1 MSKTTFSGTGVNMT
15 DTSIW
20 SARKHK
26 VCFKEERYDT
36 RLWRDNVCGQVA
48 ELLAFLPR
56 FSSKVSRKVLMK
68 WSLPWNGLTKWL
80 LQGEAGMSA
89 TSLPESLGT
98 MVQTNGKR
106 FQVSSSAYLWKTSS
120 AHWNHTRTPAFK
132 LKKLP
137 ALVPHGPMSNYPSL
151 SKPSLCTRRWSGLPQ
166 SPPNLSNMMEVCH
179 CTAPYPA
186 SQLCQLVRFLAR
198 VSANILEQLRLGV

>member
-106 FQVSSSAYLWKTSS
+106 FQVSSSAYLWKHPVHIET
-120 AHWNHTRTPAFK
+120 TRGHQHSNWRNCQPLSHMVPCPTIPLFRSRVSVPGDEVVCHSLHQTWATWWRYVTAQHRILLLSCVNLCAF
-132 LKKLP
+132 LLES
-137 ALVPHGPMSNYPSL
+137 VPISWSNY
-151 SKPSLCTRRWSGLPQ
+151 
-166 SPPNLSNMMEVCH
+166 V
-179 CTAPYPA
+179 
-186 SQLCQLVRFLAR
+186 
-198 VSANILEQLRLGV
+198 